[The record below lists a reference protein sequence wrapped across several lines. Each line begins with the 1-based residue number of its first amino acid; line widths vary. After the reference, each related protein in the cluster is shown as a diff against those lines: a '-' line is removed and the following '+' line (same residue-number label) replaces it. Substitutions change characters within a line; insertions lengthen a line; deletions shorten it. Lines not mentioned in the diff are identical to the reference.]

1 MHAVVGPDITREGG
15 YAFDS
20 LTPQNFLPSDQPR
33 LISDWAVGRTSFGCR
48 WLLAPYYLGLSISL
62 LVLLIKFVQRT
73 DKLFFD
79 ALVSSSSE
87 VVTLVLSLIDF
98 SLIASLGLM
107 VMLACHEN
115 FVSGFELGR
124 YRCKPSWTGHIDF
137 GELKLKLL
145 TSIVAVSA
153 IYVLEIFMNIAAGQ
167 RSRTPLDRLLFGPAS
182 RGHVPHFSG
191 SAPVNQHRPGLS
203 YRTLFAA
210 VPLLMV
216 IGAGVAMAQTAN
228 SNAGLEGGQDNL
240 FDAILATPNHIT
252 PVLPDNVFA
261 TAPGLEEPARI
272 PQFTLNALAPGLFN
286 SNAQFLKSGG
296 SKAFEG
302 SPLVRLGWASQLF
315 ESPIRISGAA
325 SFETERFVNGP
336 GAAIDYIR
344 PSARAQYTNPQDD
357 QDFSPYLSYVPRL
370 DFDPTFANNF
380 ATRQDLNLGIDKV
393 FNFDG
398 AFNRLPA
405 ASESSSAT
413 VWSLGFNLGAQR
425 RFRDPSPQSYAF
437 FFNPS
442 VGYVISDQWNA
453 SVSMAITRRWF
464 DTLEGVNQRN
474 LTWEP
479 TGVVEYVIPADW
491 LDGVDAARW
500 RGNPA
505 IDFVAG
511 LERNWSNI
519 SGREYT
525 QWRVGIV
532 FKTGWRF

>member
-1 MHAVVGPDITREGG
+1 
-15 YAFDS
+15 
-20 LTPQNFLPSDQPR
+20 
-33 LISDWAVGRTSFGCR
+33 
-48 WLLAPYYLGLSISL
+48 
-62 LVLLIKFVQRT
+62 
-73 DKLFFD
+73 
-79 ALVSSSSE
+79 
-87 VVTLVLSLIDF
+87 VLSLIDI
-98 SLIASLGLM
+98 SLIASLVLM
-107 VMLACHEN
+107 VMLASYEN
-115 FVSGFELGR
+115 FVSGFDLVNR
-124 YRCKPSWTGHIDF
+124 KYKPSWMGHIGF
-137 GELKLKLL
+137 GQLIGS
-145 TSIVAVSA
+145 TSVR
-153 IYVLEIFMNIAAGQ
+153 AGVERRHSDRFRTLGPPSGGYEPHCPGGAQ
-167 RSRTPLDRLLFGPAS
+167 LRSPST
-182 RGHVPHFSG
+182 PHFAPLRMGVLAALISG
-191 SAPVNQHRPGLS
+191 L
-203 YRTLFAA
+203 
-210 VPLLMV
+210 
-216 IGAGVAMAQTAN
+216 AGRSPAIAQTAN
-228 SNAGLEGGQDNL
+228 TNAGLEGGQDNL
-240 FDAILATPNHIT
+240 FDAILATPNQKT
-252 PVLPDNVFA
+252 PVLQDNVFA
-261 TAPGLEEPARI
+261 TAPGLEQPARA
-272 PQFTLNALAPGLFN
+272 PQFTLNVLAPALFN
-286 SNAQFLKSGG
+286 SNAQFLSSGG

-315 ESPIRISGAA
+315 DSPIRVSGAA

-380 ATRQDLNLGIDKV
+380 ATRQDLNLGVDKV

-405 ASESSSAT
+405 GFNGSSAT
-413 VWSLGFNLGAQR
+413 VWTLGFNVAAQR

-437 FFNPS
+437 LFNPS

-453 SVSMAITRRWF
+453 SVTVAITRRWF
-464 DTLEGVNQRN
+464 DTLDGVNQRN

-505 IDFVAG
+505 IDVVAG

-525 QWRVGIV
+525 QWRVGLV